1 MVVTMHKMT
10 STNGVDYLL
19 RSVAAG
25 DGLRDLGTPLS
36 RYYTEAG
43 TPPGVWLGNGV
54 ALLGHDAVGRLAEGD
69 TVTEDALRLLIG
81 EARDPLTR
89 LLLGKAPAT
98 YTKPP
103 RHRAPD
109 GRDASRGIA
118 GRAGR
123 ATPRRQAV
131 AGFDF
136 TFSPPKSVSTLWGVA
151 DAGTQA
157 LIADAHHAAVRDIL
171 DVLERRVAVTR
182 IGTNG
187 VARVPVQGGVI
198 AAAYDH
204 YDSRTGDPQLHTHVV
219 VANHVMGPDGV
230 WRTLFGN
237 PLHKAT
243 VALSEMY
250 DAVLMDRLR
259 DTLGVSWELRDKGR
273 DRNAGWEITGVP
285 ASLLDAFSTRTA
297 GSADTAGIE
306 ARKNELIAD
315 YADRY
320 GHQPSSQVAIRLR
333 QQATLD
339 TRPDKTLHSLGEL
352 TASWRA
358 RATEL
363 LGADATTWARSL
375 LAAEATAVVL
385 RADDLTAE
393 VLDDLAVVT
402 RMVVEDKRAG
412 WGHWNLS
419 AEAARQ
425 TKGIRFASAL
435 DREMVLDAVVGRAE
449 DASLRLTPHFDRTVP
464 QAFTLPDGSPAFAP
478 RDEVAYSSQ
487 AILDA
492 EARLLAATSA
502 EGPSLEHRDLE
513 RFTLLPDANGVTLDD
528 DQAIAI
534 TRIATSGRALDVLVG
549 PAGAGK
555 TTALRALRAAWEARR
570 GAGSVVGLAP
580 SASAAETLADGLG
593 IHTEN
598 TAKWSFEHAAGR
610 WNLSPGQLVILDE
623 ASLAGT
629 LLLDRLVQHTQ
640 EAGAKVLL
648 VGDWAQLSAV
658 EVGGAFGLIAQSIED
673 APELTDV
680 RRFRFDWEKAATLG
694 LRTGSPDVLDDYE
707 QHHRIHDTEDALDLA
722 YRSWRADQEAGR
734 STVMIAADATTVGM
748 LGARAQAERIASGEV
763 RADGVPL
770 HDGNLAGTGDDI
782 VTRLNDRRLVAG
794 SGWVKNGD
802 RWRVVRAFDDGSLAV
817 RRLTHAG
824 RLGGAV
830 ALPASYVEANVELGY
845 AITVHRAQG
854 MTVDTAHAII
864 HGDRATR
871 EQLYVA
877 MTRGA
882 TANHVYLATEPGTDD
897 HGDALAPRPARA
909 RLADVMAR
917 VGAEPTATETLRLAV
932 DEHSSLRRLIAEYET
947 IAAHAVSIGAARW
960 PVPGGRDRTRVVGLL
975 TRPTGPFTTEYA
987 TALQERELLI
997 AEAVRAQSHAA
1008 VASREPWTRNV
1019 SRGVLETLVAYRA
1032 KYDVTGPTAL
1042 GDPRQITDRTQARD
1056 YQRARRAQAAAEAF
1070 IPRRRSPESIVASRG
1085 GIGR

>member
-1 MVVTMHKMT
+1 MHKMT

-25 DGLRDLGTPLS
+25 DGLRDLGTPLT

-43 TPPGVWLGNGV
+43 TPPGMWLGKGV

-69 TVTEDALRLLIG
+69 TVTEDALRLLVG
-81 EARDPLTR
+81 EGRDPLTR

-109 GRDASRGIA
+109 GRDTSRGVA
-118 GRAGR
+118 GRAER
-123 ATPRRQAV
+123 ATPTRQAV

-136 TFSPPKSVSTLWGVA
+136 TFSPPKSVSVLWGVA
-151 DAGTQA
+151 DAGTQS
-157 LIADAHHAAVRDIL
+157 LIAAAHHAAVRDIV
-171 DVLERRVAVTR
+171 DALERRVAVTR

-187 VARVPVQGGVI
+187 FARVPVQGVV

-219 VANHVMGPDGV
+219 IANHVMGPDGV

-259 DTLGVSWELRDKGR
+259 DVLGVSWALRDKGR
-273 DRNAGWEITGVP
+273 DRNAGWEIAGVQS
-285 ASLLDAFSTRTA
+285 SLIDAFSTRSR
-297 GSADTAGIE
+297 GSEDASGIE
-306 ARKNELIAD
+306 ARKNQLITD
-315 YADRY
+315 YAERY
-320 GHQPSSQVAIRLR
+320 GHQPSSRVAIRLR

-339 TRPDKTLHSLGEL
+339 TRPDKTLRSLSEL

-358 RATEL
+358 SATEL
-363 LGADATTWARSL
+363 LGEDATTWARTL
-375 LAAEATAVVL
+375 LETDATDAVL
-385 RADDLTAE
+385 RADDLTAQ

-402 RMVVEDKRAG
+402 RMVVEDKRAV
-412 WGHWNLS
+412 WGRWNLW
-419 AEAARQ
+419 AEAVRQ

-449 DASLRLTPHFDRTVP
+449 DASLRLTPQYDRQVP
-464 QAFTLPDGSPAFAP
+464 LAFTLPDGSPAFAP
-478 RDEVAYSSQ
+478 REEAAYSSQ

-492 EARLLAATSA
+492 EARLLAATSGG
-502 EGPSLEHRDLE
+502 GPALEHRHME
-513 RFTLLPDANGVTLDD
+513 RFALLPDLNGITLDD
-528 DQAIAI
+528 DQALAI
-534 TRIATSGRALDVLVG
+534 TRIATSGRLLDVLVG

-555 TTALRALRAAWEARR
+555 TTALRALRAAWESRH

-580 SASAAETLADGLG
+580 SAAAADVLADSIG

-598 TAKWSFEHAAGR
+598 TAKWSFEHAVGR
-610 WNLSPGQLVILDE
+610 WNLSPGQLVIVDE
-623 ASLAGT
+623 ASLSGT
-629 LLLDRLVQHTQ
+629 LLLVRLVQHAQ
-640 EAGAKVLL
+640 DARAKVLL

-658 EVGGAFGLIAQSIED
+658 ETGGAFGLVARSIED

-680 RRFRFDWEKAATLG
+680 RRFRFDWEKTATLG
-694 LRTGSPDVLDDYE
+694 LRTGSSDVLDDYA
-707 QHHRIHDTEDALDLA
+707 QHHRIHEAEDPLDLA
-722 YRSWRADQEAGR
+722 YRAWRTDQEAGR

-748 LGARAQAERIASGEV
+748 LGARAQADRVATGEV
-763 RADGVPL
+763 AADGVPL
-770 HDGNLAGTGDDI
+770 HDGNCAGTGDDI
-782 VTRLNDRRLVAG
+782 VTRLNDRRLIAG

-802 RWRVVRAFDDGSLAV
+802 RWRVVRTFDDGSLAV
-817 RRLTHAG
+817 RRLSRG
-824 RLGGAV
+824 GKLGGAV
-830 ALPASYVEANVELGY
+830 VLPASYVEANVELGY

-864 HGDRATR
+864 DGDRATR

-882 TANHVYLATEPGTDD
+882 TANHIYLDSEPGTDH
-897 HGDALAPRPARA
+897 HGDTLPPRSTGA

-917 VGAEPTATETLRLAV
+917 VGAEPTATETLRVAV
-932 DEHSSLRRLIAEYET
+932 DEHCSLRRLIAEYET

-960 PVPGGRDRTRVVGLL
+960 PVPGGRDRTTVVGLL
-975 TRPTGPFTTEYA
+975 TRPTGPFTAEYA
-987 TALQERELLI
+987 SALQERELLI
-997 AEAVRAQSHAA
+997 ADAVRAEAHAA
-1008 VASREPWTRNV
+1008 VASRETWTRNV
-1019 SRGVLETLVAYRA
+1019 PRSVLETLVAYRA

-1056 YQRARRAQAAAEAF
+1056 YQRARRAQTAAEAF